1 MCLCLCLT
9 VMSLALSWRTLMT
22 VLLALELLSLAL
34 VVFAPS
40 LEEWV
45 WTKCHWYLLGS
56 WQIKS
61 LKYHKFY
68 FLCCPHF
75 SISTRNLKHQQFVSN
90 NNKNLKTLGLHML
103 VFCDQTI
110 QQHIYAC
117 RRGMGGGMIG
127 GSKGSLCL
135 HELFKN
141 IYFETDKNLV
151 LKLQICNF
159 GWQRHT
165 FLHDKQTTW
174 CNSLLGTLINQ
185 PSIQEN
191 IRQLIAWQFS
201 HLDNSS

>member
-90 NNKNLKTLGLHML
+90 NNKDLKTLNA
-103 VFCDQTI
+103 TI

-117 RRGMGGGMIG
+117 RRGMGMIG
-127 GSKGSLCL
+127 NSKGSLCL
-135 HELFKN
+135 DELFS
-141 IYFETDKNLV
+141 
-151 LKLQICNF
+151 
-159 GWQRHT
+159 RT
-165 FLHDKQTTW
+165 F
-174 CNSLLGTLINQ
+174 TLIRIILGIKISNL
-185 PSIQEN
+185 
-191 IRQLIAWQFS
+191 QLWITTSYIPAW
-201 HLDNSS
+201 